1 MNDKKTLMDKEAGQ
15 DQDARAPQ
23 RKILG
28 VILAAVLCP
37 LLALVVWVGVMNTQD
52 TDYIPV
58 RVVGPEGYTCEL
70 SVDGVEVEGK
80 VYALRDLDEI
90 VITVS
95 ASDAQYVT
103 VALGGAASVNEAFLR
118 LPDGVSTIRDWT
130 AVLNVRAQ

>member
-15 DQDARAPQ
+15 EQDARAPQ

-130 AVLNVRAQ
+130 AVLNVRAG